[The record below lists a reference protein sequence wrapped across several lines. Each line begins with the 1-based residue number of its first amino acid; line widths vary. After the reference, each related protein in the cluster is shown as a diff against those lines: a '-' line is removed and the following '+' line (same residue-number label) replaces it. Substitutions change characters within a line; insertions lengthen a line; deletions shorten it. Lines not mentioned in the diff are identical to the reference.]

1 MFINEKFSGT
11 VLFLRILMPL
21 LSNTVERCWIERLV
35 KSSKEATARARACDA
50 SVLVNLDANQLVQLP
65 TLASLIPV

>member
-1 MFINEKFSGT
+1 M
-11 VLFLRILMPL
+11 LL